1 MSGVAPRTVSENVWG
16 RSTPPVGIA
25 PVTLAYVAH
34 SSTDSIS
41 KMLRDLTPTRHE
53 YVTGA
58 HDSVLR
64 SMRTKTCD
72 AAMEEKSGNFGHKS
86 SLSRSFHQTTEPFRF
101 LARPPTQT
109 SRILAVSRTE
119 TSRFLARPPTQTS
132 RILAVSRTETLR
144 FFAPRP
150 PTETFATPNHGCK
163 PLDLLSIANPK
174 TLLKSGK
181 RSTKYPARRRI
192 WDLFRRQTFSPI
204 HNAPP
209 AK

>member
-119 TSRFLARPPTQTS
+119 T
-132 RILAVSRTETLR
+132 LR